1 MKGLETGSDHIMAAQ
16 RTWIPQLAV
25 TLALLTWVTS
35 TVTSNTTLPML
46 HDCADFQTSG
56 IFNDNTLQGQF
67 LLFTPKNPTC
77 AELIQVNETLSIE
90 NSAFNAT
97 LDTKILIHG
106 FRALGT
112 KPSWVGDMVKSLL
125 AAEAVNV
132 VVVDWVCGAT
142 AKYNQAVENV
152 PRLSREV
159 EALIRRFLDLG
170 STEESFHLIGV
181 SLGAHVAGYVGHY
194 FGGRIGRITGLDPA
208 GYKFTYADPEE
219 RLDPGDAIFVEA
231 VHTDTDNFGIRIP
244 VGHVD
249 YFING
254 GRDQPGCPSI
264 RRPYQ
269 YLICDHMRSVA
280 MFISAV
286 RGSCSY
292 LGFPCSSYQMF
303 KEGLCM
309 ECQTNARSSCP
320 HIGVKYLPVTSDV
333 VSSTVHTRTEN
344 STRASDAQRDHNAP
358 DYNPVLVYMLTTAA
372 EPYCAHHILLKF
384 SLSSKHENDI
394 TMEIQ
399 LISADTG
406 TSKAKITVPKQ
417 ELNGRALVA
426 HGTPLCRADM
436 VIVRASSSW
445 LSLRRR
451 KEFSG
456 TLCLAEL
463 PVSNRQEMMC
473 LPHLLTLSGSV
484 PQIHNLAEIRSRRCQ

>member
-264 RRPYQ
+264 RR
-269 YLICDHMRSVA
+269 R
-280 MFISAV
+280 
-286 RGSCSY
+286 
-292 LGFPCSSYQMF
+292 
-303 KEGLCM
+303 
-309 ECQTNARSSCP
+309 
-320 HIGVKYLPVTSDV
+320 VKYLPVTSDV